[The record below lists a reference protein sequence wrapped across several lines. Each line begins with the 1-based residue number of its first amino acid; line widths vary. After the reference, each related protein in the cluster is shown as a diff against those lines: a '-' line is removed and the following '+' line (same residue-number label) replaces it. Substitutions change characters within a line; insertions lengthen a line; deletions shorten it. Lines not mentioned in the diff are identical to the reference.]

1 MSTTLSAPALFAGT
15 SPLRRRLL
23 QLAAALAAGLPL
35 YWVLGPQPLGW
46 LAWCAPLPVLW
57 LALRSARRD
66 AAWMTLL
73 AAVLGLSSN
82 FAYFRLLMPL
92 PAVLAAIAVK
102 ALLWLLVVLAT
113 RRIVLRY
120 QAGWTVLA
128 YPLLWVAIDT
138 LMAALLPDGN
148 WGSLAYSQADNVSML
163 QVAALAGVPGLLF
176 LLCLLPS
183 ALALLLAGGRAYAP
197 VAAATALLAVVA
209 LAAGAWRVEGTPA
222 PAQGGPL
229 AGLAAIDD
237 FIGPATP
244 PAHAQAVWDQ
254 YARHVQQLAG
264 QGARLVLL
272 PEKIAVLAPTQ
283 AAAVQQRFHALAR
296 GTGVWIVLGV
306 GVQEAAGRRNLAWL
320 FSPDG
325 GAPVSYQK
333 HHLAPPER
341 DFLAGSAYAVQ
352 PVAGQAMGLAI
363 CKDMHFA
370 PLGHAYGAAGAGV
383 MLVPAWDFQ
392 RDAWMGA
399 RMTVVRGVEN
409 GYAVLRAARE
419 GMLTVSDAH
428 GRVLAERHSSAMPG
442 TTLLAP
448 LPASVP
454 VAPWAGWLGPLFG
467 WLCVALSVP
476 LLFIGRRAGRDAA
489 LHSAG
494 RPAPQVSR

>member
-1 MSTTLSAPALFAGT
+1 MSMLDILSAPAAGS
-15 SPLRRRLL
+15 SPLRRCLW
-23 QLAAALAAGLPL
+23 QIAAALAAGLPL

-46 LAWCAPLPVLW
+46 LAWCAPVPVLW
-57 LALRSARRD
+57 LALRSGRRD

-73 AAVLGLSSN
+73 AATLGLSSN
-82 FAYFRLLMPL
+82 VAYFRLLMPL

-113 RRIVLRY
+113 RRLVLRY
-120 QAGWTVLA
+120 RAGWTVLA
-128 YPLLWVAIDT
+128 YPVLWVAIDT

-148 WGSLAYSQADNVSML
+148 WGSLAYSQADNLAVL

-176 LLCLLPS
+176 LLCLAPS

-197 VAAATALLAVVA
+197 AAGVTVLLLAAAFAG
-209 LAAGAWRVEGTPA
+209 GAWRVHGA
-222 PAQGGPL
+222 PVSGGPL
-229 AGLAAIDD
+229 AGLVAIDD

-244 PAHAQAVWDQ
+244 PARAQAIWDQ
-254 YARHVQQLAG
+254 YVRHVEELAG

-272 PEKIAVLAPTQ
+272 PEKIAVLAPAQ
-283 AAAVQQRFHALAR
+283 ADAVRLRFQALAR
-296 GTGVWIVLGV
+296 SAGVWITVGIGV
-306 GVQEAAGRRNLAWL
+306 HDAAGRRNLAWL

-325 GAPVSYQK
+325 AAPVSYQK

-341 DFLAGSAYAVQ
+341 DFLAASAYAVQ

-370 PLGHAYGAAGAGV
+370 PLGQAYGAAGAQT

-392 RDAWMGA
+392 FDAWMGA

-419 GMLTVSDAH
+419 GVLTVSDAY
-428 GRVLAERHSSAMPG
+428 GRVLAERASSSMPG
-442 TTLLAP
+442 STLLAP
-448 LPASVP
+448 LPAHPSVST
-454 VAPWAGWLGPLFG
+454 WAGWLGPLFG
-467 WLCVALSVP
+467 WLCVALGVI
-476 LLFIGRRAGRDAA
+476 LLCLGRRAVPAA
-489 LHSAG
+489 
-494 RPAPQVSR
+494 

>member
-1 MSTTLSAPALFAGT
+1 MSMLDILSVPAAGAT
-15 SPLRRRLL
+15 ALRQRLL
-23 QLAAALAAGLPL
+23 QIVAALAAGLPL

-46 LAWCAPLPVLW
+46 LAWCAPVPVLW
-57 LALRSARRD
+57 LALRSGRRD

-73 AAVLGLSSN
+73 AATLGLSSN
-82 FAYFRLLMPL
+82 VAYFRLLMPL

-113 RRIVLRY
+113 RRLVLRY
-120 QAGWTVLA
+120 RAGWTVLA
-128 YPLLWVAIDT
+128 YPVLWVAIDT

-148 WGSLAYSQADNVSML
+148 WGSLAYSQADNLAVL

-176 LLCLLPS
+176 LLCLAPS

-197 VAAATALLAVVA
+197 AAGVTVLLLAAAFAG
-209 LAAGAWRVEGTPA
+209 GAWRVHGA
-222 PAQGGPL
+222 PVSGGPL
-229 AGLAAIDD
+229 AGLVAIDD

-244 PAHAQAVWDQ
+244 PARAQAIWDQ
-254 YARHVQQLAG
+254 YVRHVEELAG

-272 PEKIAVLAPTQ
+272 PEKIAVLTPAQ
-283 AAAVQQRFHALAR
+283 ADAVRLRFQALAR
-296 GTGVWIVLGV
+296 GTGVWITVGIGV
-306 GVQEAAGRRNLAWL
+306 HDAAGRRNLAWL

-325 GAPVSYQK
+325 AAPVSYQK

-370 PLGHAYGAAGAGV
+370 PLGQAYGAAGAQA

-392 RDAWMGA
+392 FDAWMGA

-409 GYAVLRAARE
+409 GYTVLRAARE
-419 GMLTVSDAH
+419 GVLTVSDAY
-428 GRVLAERHSSAMPG
+428 GRVLAERASSSMPG
-442 TTLLAP
+442 STLLAP
-448 LPASVP
+448 LPAHPSVST
-454 VAPWAGWLGPLFG
+454 WAGWLGPLFG
-467 WLCVALSVP
+467 WLCVALGVI
-476 LLFIGRRAGRDAA
+476 LLCLGRRAVPAA
-489 LHSAG
+489 
-494 RPAPQVSR
+494 

>member
-1 MSTTLSAPALFAGT
+1 M
-15 SPLRRRLL
+15 RQRLL
-23 QLAAALAAGLPL
+23 QTAAALAAGLPL

-57 LALRSARRD
+57 LALRSSRRD
-66 AAWMTLL
+66 AAWMTFL
-73 AAVLGLSSN
+73 AAMFGLSSN

-92 PAVLAAIAVK
+92 PAVLAVMLVK

-113 RRIVLRY
+113 RRLVLRY
-120 QAGWTVLA
+120 RASWTVLA
-128 YPLLWVAIDT
+128 YPVLWVAIDT

-148 WGSLAYSQADNVSML
+148 WGSLAYSQANNVAVL

-176 LLCLLPS
+176 LLCLAPS

-197 VAAATALLAVVA
+197 AAGATALL
-209 LAAGAWRVEGTPA
+209 
-222 PAQGGPL
+222 L
-229 AGLAAIDD
+229 AGLVAIDD

-244 PAHAQAVWDQ
+244 PARVQAIWDQ
-254 YARHVQQLAG
+254 YVRHVEELAG

-272 PEKIAVLAPTQ
+272 PEKIAVLAPAQ
-283 AAAVQQRFHALAR
+283 ADAVRLRFQGLAR
-296 GTGVWIVLGV
+296 GTGVWITVGLGV
-306 GVQEAAGRRNLAWL
+306 HDAAGRRNLAWL

-325 GAPVSYQK
+325 AAPVSYQK

-370 PLGHAYGAAGAGV
+370 PLGLAYGAAGAQT

-392 RDAWMGA
+392 FDAWMGA

-419 GMLTVSDAH
+419 GVLTVSDAY
-428 GRVLAERHSSAMPG
+428 GRVLAQRASSSMPG
-442 TTLLAP
+442 STLLAP
-448 LPASVP
+448 LPAHPSVST
-454 VAPWAGWLGPLFG
+454 WAGWLGPMFG
-467 WLCVALSVP
+467 WLCVALGVI
-476 LLFIGRRAGRDAA
+476 LLCLGRRAVPAA
-489 LHSAG
+489 
-494 RPAPQVSR
+494 